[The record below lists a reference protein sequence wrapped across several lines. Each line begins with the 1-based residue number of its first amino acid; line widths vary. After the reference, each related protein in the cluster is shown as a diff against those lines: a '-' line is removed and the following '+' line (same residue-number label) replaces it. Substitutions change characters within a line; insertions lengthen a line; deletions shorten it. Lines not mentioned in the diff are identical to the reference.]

1 MLILCTSRFD
11 YVSLFTHADR
21 SCTSG
26 TVGQRASF
34 FQSLR
39 KNLEEAATEGYSQF
53 QRSCLL
59 ASQRIKEQY
68 SDVPFLQDCS
78 ALQSVRR
85 DKYSTRFLPKP
96 LSHITPL
103 QCYGDGNCLF
113 RYAPDIY
120 IQAYKNPA
128 CAYNH
133 TKFMIRLLST
143 QNDRVCGAL
152 ANTDMNEF

>member
-1 MLILCTSRFD
+1 MGAVPYQALPLLRFFACKYSRAKK
-11 YVSLFTHADR
+11 VRKGEGEPGNEA
-21 SCTSG
+21 

-39 KNLEEAATEGYSQF
+39 KNLEEAATEGYTQF
-53 QRSCLL
+53 QKSCLL

-78 ALQSVRR
+78 ALRSVRR
-85 DKYSTRFLPKP
+85 DKYSIRFLPKP

-120 IQAYKNPA
+120 RHIKTLHV
-128 CAYNH
+128 H
-133 TKFMIRLLST
+133 TIIPNL
-143 QNDRVCGAL
+143 
-152 ANTDMNEF
+152 